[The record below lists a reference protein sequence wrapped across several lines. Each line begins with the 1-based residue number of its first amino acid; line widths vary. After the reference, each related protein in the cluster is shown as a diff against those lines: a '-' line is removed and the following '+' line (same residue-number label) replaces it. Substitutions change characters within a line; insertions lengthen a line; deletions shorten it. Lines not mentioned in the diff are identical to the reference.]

1 MAFLI
6 TWPNLDVAKRK
17 LKERL
22 DAAKEHRKRLQESQW
37 LRNERYIYKNDAALT
52 NSMGLNPGMNGDT
65 EDFDDAEFVEV
76 AYAFKDVRYL
86 HAELCGNPPTVQATP
101 LCPDLDARR
110 AARGGD
116 QVCRSNLRR
125 YHLQEVYDLG
135 ALDVI
140 VYGTGISETL
150 QDPELGEVVGFNKK
164 TGEVKMS
171 GDLYAGRVSVWD
183 FYPNPDATSR
193 LQLGW
198 TFKRFRLTPE
208 AFLSRWPKLRN
219 LLADYMSGRNT
230 NGSGTLG
237 SSDPA
242 GTSRSGLDSMNHMD
256 GQKDTK
262 EIELYEYWEEGMP
275 ENGQLGRYAICFD
288 DGTIVVEP
296 RPSPMALPEPL
307 TLEQRR
313 DMRQNGKP
321 PRNRPKRA
329 VLPFHIWT
337 DVDVPGRMWGKSFLE
352 YAGPLQELMN
362 NLDSATLE
370 LVKTHGIMR
379 VLLPAGARLKGGDWE
394 NDPARIYELESNP
407 GDGQKV
413 DIIPPAGVPPA
424 LSELR
429 GQTRMG
435 VDDMAGVGENNFGN
449 QSREQ
454 SGFSMQYAV
463 NQSKAIRRRLFNKS
477 VMYVE
482 SLNWTLLRLAC
493 YHWDEPEFISVLG
506 EEHAY
511 DSVSL
516 KGLDFDGGFK
526 LEVEYGTSLP
536 LDPELRRDTL
546 MKYMPLI
553 EKSQVPP
560 RQILKA
566 LKFGDFNQLR
576 DPLDLAEDRQ
586 GEIFEEIE
594 ATGEQVQPRRHQDH
608 ENMLAWAK
616 YFVMTSTY
624 RDMPEEIQNLIDAHI
639 DLRAKMAA
647 ELRPQAEPA
656 PVTGGLPGMAPTPPG
671 GPLPP
676 APAPAP

>member
-22 DAAKEHRKRLQESQW
+22 DSAKEHRKRLQEAQW

-52 NSMGLNPGMNGDT
+52 NALGLNPGMNGDT
-65 EDFDDAEFVEV
+65 EDFDDPEFVEV
-76 AYAFKDVRYL
+76 SYAFKDVRYL

-101 LCPDLDARR
+101 LCPDLEARS

-125 YHLQEVYDLG
+125 YHLQEVYDIG
-135 ALDVI
+135 ALDVTI
-140 VYGTGISETL
+140 YGSGISETL
-150 QDPELGEVVGFNKK
+150 HDPELGEVVGFNKK

-193 LQLGW
+193 MSYGW
-198 TFKRFRLTPE
+198 AFKRFRMTPE
-208 AFLSRWPKLRN
+208 AFLSRWPALRGI
-219 LLADYMSGRNT
+219 LDSYISGRNT

-237 SSDPA
+237 VSDPA
-242 GTSRSGLDSMNHMD
+242 GTGRSALDSMNNLD
-256 GQKDTK
+256 KQPR
-262 EIELYEYWEEGMP
+262 EIELYEYWEEGLP
-275 ENGQLGRYAICFD
+275 ENAQLGRYAVCFD

-307 TLEQRR
+307 TMEQRR
-313 DMRQNGKP
+313 DMRKTGKP
-321 PRNRPKRA
+321 PRGRPKRA
-329 VLPFHIWT
+329 VMPFHIWT
-337 DVDVPGRMWGKSFLE
+337 DVDVPGRLWGKSFLE

-379 VLLPAGARLKGGDWE
+379 VLLPHGARLKGGDWE
-394 NDPARIYELESNP
+394 NDPARIYELESNA
-407 GDGQKV
+407 GDGSNVQ
-413 DIIPPAGVPPA
+413 IIQPAGVPPA
-424 LSELR
+424 MAELR
-429 GQTRMG
+429 AQTRLG
-435 VDDMAGVGENNFGN
+435 VDDMAGVTENNFGA

-454 SGFSMQYAV
+454 SGFNMQYAV
-463 NQSKAIRRRLFNKS
+463 NQSKVIRRRLFNKS

-482 SLNWTLLRLAC
+482 SLNWTMLRLAC

-506 EEHAY
+506 EERAY
-511 DSVSL
+511 DSVAL
-516 KGLDFDGGFK
+516 RGLDFDGGFR

-546 MKYMPLI
+546 MKYMPLVK
-553 EKSQVPP
+553 EAQVPP

-586 GEIFEEIE
+586 KEIFDEIE
-594 ATGEQVQPRRHQDH
+594 ATGAQVQPRKHQDH

-616 YFVMTSTY
+616 YFVMTATY
-624 RDMPEEIQNLIDAHI
+624 RDMPEDVQMLIDEHI

-647 ELRPQAEPA
+647 EMRPA
-656 PVTGGLPGMAPTPPG
+656 PEATVPAGNVPAPMPLGIAPPAPTPGAAPPG
-671 GPLPP
+671 P
-676 APAPAP
+676 